1 MSQIENHTYDELLVG
16 DEATLT
22 RRLTMDD
29 LRLFSGGSAWLN
41 PEHMDA
47 DAARSDLYHKAIV
60 NGMWGAGLVATLVT
74 TELPGPGTEFVD
86 QHLTHLRPVSIGE
99 NVTVT
104 VRVHEKQ
111 GDRQVM
117 LDCQCVNEHGDD
129 VLRGIYVVRAPTE
142 KLSREHTNTSPS
154 EADLQAKGRQRR
166 QLKRLLDMAEDLA
179 PSPTAVIHPVDA
191 LSLEGVVR
199 AAEHNLLVPILVGP
213 EQRIRETAEA
223 ADLDISQF
231 KLVPTEH
238 SHQSAEKGVQM
249 AKAREVEA
257 LMKGSL
263 HTDELMGAVVRRD
276 GLRTERRVSHV
287 YCMDVPT
294 YPRPLLVTDAAINIH
309 PGLMAKRDILQNAI
323 ELAHALAIPEPK
335 AAILSATESVNP
347 DMQSTLDAAA
357 LCKMAD
363 RGQIEGGL
371 LDGPLAF
378 DNAISPSAARTKGI
392 RSAVAGQADI
402 LLVPDLESGNMVAKQ
417 LYYLADAEAAGIVL
431 GARVPIV
438 LTSRADDVVARLASC
453 AIALLVAERKRK
465 GLAHL

>member
-1 MSQIENHTYDELLVG
+1 MSQIENHTYDELQVG
-16 DEATLT
+16 DEATLI
-22 RRLTMDD
+22 RRLTIDD
-29 LRLFSGGSAWLN
+29 LRLFAGGSARLN

-47 DAARSDLYHKAIV
+47 DAARSDLYHKAIA

-74 TELPGPGTEFVD
+74 TEMPGPGTEFID

-99 NVTVT
+99 TVTVT

-117 LDCQCVNEHGDD
+117 LDCQCVNEHGED
-129 VLRGIYVVRAPTE
+129 VLRGIYIVRAPTE
-142 KLSREHTNTSPS
+142 KLSREHTQISPA
-154 EADLQAKGRQRR
+154 EAELQTKGRQRR
-166 QLKRLLDMAEDLA
+166 QLKRLLDLAHDLD
-179 PSPTAVIHPVDA
+179 PILTAVVHPVDA

-213 EQRIRETAEA
+213 EHRIRATAEEA
-223 ADLDISQF
+223 ELDISQF
-231 KLVPTEH
+231 KLVATEH
-238 SHQSAEKGVQM
+238 SHQSAEQGVAM
-249 AKAREVEA
+249 AKNRDVEA

-309 PGLMAKRDILQNAI
+309 PGLLAKRDILQNAI
-323 ELAHALAIPEPK
+323 ELAHALDNPEPR

-347 DMQSTLDAAA
+347 DLQSTLDAAA

-363 RGQIEGGL
+363 RGQIHGGL

-378 DNAISPSAARTKGI
+378 DNAISRAAARTKGI
-392 RSAVAGQADI
+392 RSEVAGQADI

-431 GARVPIV
+431 GAKVPIV